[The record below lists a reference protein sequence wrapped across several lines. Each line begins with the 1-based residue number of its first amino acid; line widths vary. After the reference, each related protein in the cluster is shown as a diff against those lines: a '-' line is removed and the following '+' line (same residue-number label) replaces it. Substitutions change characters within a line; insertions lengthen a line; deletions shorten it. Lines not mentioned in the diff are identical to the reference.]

1 MHLTKRTPTR
11 YKGVMRKHHA
21 KELLADIESHLE
33 KTGISEFNFGYES
46 VKNGRLIERL
56 RKGGRVWPETEDEIR
71 GYMEKANAEHD
82 RRRPT

>member
-1 MHLTKRTPTR
+1 
-11 YKGVMRKHHA
+11 MRKDAA

-33 KTGISEFNFGYES
+33 KTGISEFGFGFES

-71 GYMEKANAEHD
+71 SYMKKANGQHD
-82 RRRPT
+82 RR